1 MNWNIT
7 AGRPVYVQLIEQLE
21 LALVAGEFP
30 PGSRIPPVRE
40 LAADAGVNPNTM
52 QRALQDLESRGLLQA
67 QRTAGRTVTAND
79 TVLQALRRKR
89 AATLAR
95 DFLQQMHAL
104 GMTAAEVE
112 TLLRETETSEKAA
125 LDGVD
130 FTVEPGKLVGLL
142 GPNGSGKTTLIKI
155 SAGLLTA
162 DSGTVCIDKAPV
174 GVYTKAIT
182 SYLPDRMAL
191 PTEFTAADAVSLYTD
206 FFADFDRTK
215 ANAMLADLHLNQH
228 DRIGAM
234 SKGTQEKMQLCL
246 TMSRAAK
253 LYLLDEPLGGVDP
266 AAREYI
272 LNTIL
277 HNYSEDAALVLSTH
291 LIGDIEKVLDE
302 VIFLKDGSVM
312 RQVGVDELREETGT
326 SVDAYFREAYKC

>member
-1 MNWNIT
+1 ME
-7 AGRPVYVQLIEQLE
+7 PVYEVHGLCKTYGRHT
-21 LALVAGEFP
+21 ALNDVNFAVA
-30 PGSRIPPVRE
+30 
-40 LAADAGVNPNTM
+40 
-52 QRALQDLESRGLLQA
+52 
-67 QRTAGRTVTAND
+67 
-79 TVLQALRRKR
+79 
-89 AATLAR
+89 
-95 DFLQQMHAL
+95 
-104 GMTAAEVE
+104 
-112 TLLRETETSEKAA
+112 
-125 LDGVD
+125 
-130 FTVEPGKLVGLL
+130 PGKLVGLL
-142 GPNGSGKTTLIKI
+142 GTNGSGKTTLIKI
-155 SAGLLTA
+155 SAGLLTPDA
-162 DSGTVCIDKAPV
+162 GTVCIDNVPV
-174 GVYTKAIT
+174 GVYTKAVT

-191 PTEFTAADAVSLYTD
+191 PTEFTAADAISLYTD

-215 ANAMLADLHLNQH
+215 ANAMLADLHLDPH
-228 DRIGAM
+228 DRIGTM
-234 SKGTQEKMQLCL
+234 SKGMQEKMQLCL

>member
-1 MNWNIT
+1 
-7 AGRPVYVQLIEQLE
+7 
-21 LALVAGEFP
+21 
-30 PGSRIPPVRE
+30 
-40 LAADAGVNPNTM
+40 
-52 QRALQDLESRGLLQA
+52 
-67 QRTAGRTVTAND
+67 
-79 TVLQALRRKR
+79 
-89 AATLAR
+89 
-95 DFLQQMHAL
+95 
-104 GMTAAEVE
+104 
-112 TLLRETETSEKAA
+112 
-125 LDGVD
+125 
-130 FTVEPGKLVGLL
+130 
-142 GPNGSGKTTLIKI
+142 
-155 SAGLLTA
+155 
-162 DSGTVCIDKAPV
+162 
-174 GVYTKAIT
+174 
-182 SYLPDRMAL
+182 
-191 PTEFTAADAVSLYTD
+191 
-206 FFADFDRTK
+206 
-215 ANAMLADLHLNQH
+215 MLADLHLNQH